1 MVASR
6 LWRRI
11 KITREVVNTLE
22 WTIAFRETVEYI
34 EQNLLSDLT
43 LDTLAKHVHIS
54 QFYFHKAFNIM
65 SGYTV
70 AEYIRNRRLYL
81 AALDLIENDDKVI
94 DLAYRYGYET
104 PESFTK
110 AFSRFHGLSPTKLK
124 KQPYMIKPFHPIEIN
139 ISVKGGDQLEYT
151 IEEMDAFKVIGIGA
165 RFSYENAFD
174 KIPEFWREWK
184 RKCSLKID
192 RGLVSDFNIG
202 KYGIC
207 IDVLHNPKEFDYY
220 IAGDY
225 DENSEF
231 KGCEIIEIPALT
243 WVKFRCIGPMPVSLQ
258 ALNTRIYKEWLPEN
272 KNYEITWGYNIEVY
286 GKGEISD
293 SNYKSEIWIPIKK

>member
-11 KITREVVNTLE
+11 KITKEVVNTLE

-124 KQPYMIKPFHPIEIN
+124 KQP
-139 ISVKGGDQLEYT
+139 
-151 IEEMDAFKVIGIGA
+151 
-165 RFSYENAFD
+165 
-174 KIPEFWREWK
+174 
-184 RKCSLKID
+184 
-192 RGLVSDFNIG
+192 
-202 KYGIC
+202 
-207 IDVLHNPKEFDYY
+207 
-220 IAGDY
+220 
-225 DENSEF
+225 
-231 KGCEIIEIPALT
+231 IIR
-243 WVKFRCIGPMPVSLQ
+243 VKFGFL
-258 ALNTRIYKEWLPEN
+258 
-272 KNYEITWGYNIEVY
+272 
-286 GKGEISD
+286 
-293 SNYKSEIWIPIKK
+293 